1 MSTMQ
6 TVFSEIAKLLQQV
19 ELLNSELTCPIET
32 EEFFFMKIFCKIKE
46 RTPLLARIAEIS
58 LSAIYF

>member
-19 ELLNSELTCPIET
+19 ELLNSELTCPIEK
-32 EEFFFMKIFCKIKE
+32 FFFMKIFCKIKE